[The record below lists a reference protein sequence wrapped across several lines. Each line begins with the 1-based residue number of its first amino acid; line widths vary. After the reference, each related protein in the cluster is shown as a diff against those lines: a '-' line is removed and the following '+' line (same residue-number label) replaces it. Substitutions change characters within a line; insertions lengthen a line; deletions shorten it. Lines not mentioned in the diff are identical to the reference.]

1 MGPAELQRYKKLLAE
16 KQQELLFEEPEAE
29 SPAPN
34 AGSAEGDLIDIA
46 NANAEAE
53 LQIRLHQSE
62 GRLLCAIDDALARM
76 RKGTYGI
83 CEVCKQPISKVP
95 FEALPWTRLCRA
107 CKDSE
112 PAA

>member
-46 NANAEAE
+46 NPDA
-53 LQIRLHQSE
+53 E
-62 GRLLCAIDDALARM
+62 GRQER
-76 RKGTYGI
+76 R
-83 CEVCKQPISKVP
+83 S
-95 FEALPWTRLCRA
+95 
-107 CKDSE
+107 S
-112 PAA
+112 